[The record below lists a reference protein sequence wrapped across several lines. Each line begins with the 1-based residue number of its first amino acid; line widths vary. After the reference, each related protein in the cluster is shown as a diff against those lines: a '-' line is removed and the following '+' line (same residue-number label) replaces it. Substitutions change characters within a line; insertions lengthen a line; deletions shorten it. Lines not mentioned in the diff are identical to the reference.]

1 MKQIDEKSMKTL
13 EYYKII
19 DQLSEFTV
27 SDLGRKE
34 AKNIRPFK
42 RDTQVVHALEETDDA
57 VNVYGRKGGIPL
69 GAFYDV
75 RPHLKRME
83 IDAVLAG
90 QELMQIGQRY
100 KGVRELCNLYV

>member
-57 VNVYGRKGGIPL
+57 VNLYRLKGGIL
-69 GAFYDV
+69 
-75 RPHLKRME
+75 
-83 IDAVLAG
+83 
-90 QELMQIGQRY
+90 
-100 KGVRELCNLYV
+100 